1 MAKRMVSSD
10 MLSQFHF
17 LRPIWL
23 LGLLPVLIFWIY
35 YRWKQYSLG
44 NWKKLINPEL
54 ITYLT
59 HDNSLKSRRHESLK
73 TYSWS
78 LAWLLACL
86 ALAGPAWEQTPQPVH
101 KNESAMV
108 ILLDLSPSML
118 SQDSKP
124 SRLVRARFKLIDIL
138 SARREGYTA
147 LIVYSGSAH
156 VVSPLTEDT
165 NTIISMVNSL
175 EPSIMPEYGSNVE
188 EAVDSALAIVKHG
201 GFEKADLIL
210 ITDEVASSA
219 IPTITDALRKEGNFR
234 LSVLGIGTPAGAPIP
249 LPYGGFLKD
258 NRGEILIPKI
268 NSQELKKLAE
278 NNQGVYQ
285 SLSHDERD
293 INALITLS
301 DMPVADKTR
310 ELERTFDTWNDRG
323 YLLIIFLLPF
333 ILSAFRRG
341 SLVIIVVLPLLYPE
355 ESVSLDWNDLW
366 QRPDQQAAKA
376 LEEGDAAK
384 AQSLFK
390 NPAWKATAAYRAG
403 DYEDATKNFREK
415 KGLKETDSYYNEG
428 NSLARSGD
436 LEAAI
441 EAYER
446 ALEIE
451 PNLEDAVFNKG
462 LLEDLLQQQDQK
474 ETQNQNKDDNSDQN
488 KNGSQAKNEQR
499 VQDNESTDD
508 RNQTNSEQGVKDD
521 SENDTPQSSE
531 QDPKQTQ
538 NESDSEQRQDD
549 TSRQDDVSASA
560 QAHEEQSQQE
570 LEQLLRSVPDDPGG
584 LLRAKFQHQARQR
597 ANQPRRPR
605 PPNDEQ
611 SGRY

>member
-1 MAKRMVSSD
+1 MVFSD

-23 LGLLPVLIFWIY
+23 LGLLPVLIFWVY

-44 NWKKLINPEL
+44 NWKELINPEL

-59 HDNSLKSRRHESLK
+59 HDNSVKSRRHESLK
-73 TYSWS
+73 TYFWS

-101 KNESAMV
+101 KTESAMV

-118 SQDSKP
+118 AQDSKP

-201 GFEKADLIL
+201 GFGKADLIL

-219 IPTITDALRKEGNFR
+219 IPTITDVLRKEGNFR

-258 NRGEILIPKI
+258 NRGGILIPKI
-268 NSQELKKLAE
+268 NSQDLKTLAE

-301 DMPVADKTR
+301 DMPVAEKTR

-341 SLVIIVVLPLLYPE
+341 SLVIILVLPVLYTE
-355 ESVSLDWNDLW
+355 ESVSLDWNNLW

-376 LEEGDAAK
+376 LEEGDAAR
-384 AQSLFK
+384 AQSLFE

-403 DYEDATKNFREK
+403 DYADATKNFREK
-415 KGLKETDSYYNEG
+415 TGLKETDSYYNEG

-436 LEAAI
+436 YKAAI

-451 PNLEDAVFNKG
+451 PNLEDAIFNKG

-474 ETQNQNKDDNSDQN
+474 ETKNQNKDDNRDQN
-488 KNGSQAKNEQR
+488 KNGSQAQNKQR
-499 VQDNESTDD
+499 VQDNESRDD
-508 RNQTNSEQGVKDD
+508 RNQPNSEQGNIDD
-521 SENDTPQSSE
+521 SENDAPQSSE
-531 QDPKQTQ
+531 QDSKQTQ

-549 TSRQDDVSASA
+549 TSRQDDVNGMA
-560 QAHEEQSQQE
+560 QASDEQSQQE

>member
-1 MAKRMVSSD
+1 MVSSD

-23 LGLLPVLIFWIY
+23 LGLLPVLIFWVY
-35 YRWKQYSLG
+35 YRWRQYSLG

-59 HDNSLKSRRHESLK
+59 HDNNLKSRQHESLK
-73 TYSWS
+73 TYFWS

-101 KNESAMV
+101 KKESAMV

-118 SQDSKP
+118 AQDSKP

-188 EAVDSALAIVKHG
+188 EAVDSAVAIVKHG
-201 GFEKADLIL
+201 GFEEADLIL

-219 IPTITDALRKEGNFR
+219 IPTINDSLRKEGNFR

-258 NRGEILIPKI
+258 NRGGILIPKI
-268 NSQELKKLAE
+268 NSHDLKKLAE
-278 NNQGVYQ
+278 SNQGVYQ

-333 ILSAFRRG
+333 IISAFRRG
-341 SLVIIVVLPLLYPE
+341 SLVIILVVPLLYPE
-355 ESVSLDWNDLW
+355 ESLSLDWSDLW
-366 QRPDQQAAKA
+366 QRPDQQAAKV
-376 LEEGDAAK
+376 LEEGDAVR
-384 AQSLFK
+384 AQSLFE

-403 DYEDATKNFREK
+403 DYENATKNFREK

-451 PNLEDAVFNKG
+451 PNLEDAIFNKE

-474 ETQNQNKDDNSDQN
+474 ETQNQNEDDNDNRDQT
-488 KNGSQAKNEQR
+488 KNGSQAQNKQR
-499 VQDNESTDD
+499 AQDNESTDD
-508 RNQTNSEQGVKDD
+508 RNQPNSEQGVKDD
-521 SENDTPQSSE
+521 SENDTPPSSE
-531 QDPKQTQ
+531 QDSKQTQ
-538 NESDSEQRQDD
+538 SESDSEQQQDD
-549 TSRQDDVSASA
+549 TSRQDDVSARA
-560 QAHEEQSQQE
+560 KANEEQSRQE